1 MAEYRDCL
9 VCGKSFEVCNHC
21 NKYVPEELQWRR
33 VVCCPEHFNYHSP
46 IISYVRKKMDKATAK
61 NELQSAIDLYGE
73 IDFCDNIK
81 PIVAEIMAEDV
92 VLTKQKKK
100 NKTNIIVPDVVSE
113 LESELETEF
122 KTEFE
127 TGTIEE

>member
-1 MAEYRDCL
+1 MYTF
-9 VCGKSFEVCNHC
+9 G
-21 NKYVPEELQWRR
+21 YVFGIRR

-113 LESELETEF
+113 LETEF
-122 KTEFE
+122 KAEIE